1 MNRFIASGFA
11 PIFGLALMVSGLVPG
26 AAMAADIALVI
37 GNHDYK
43 YAPDAE
49 SAEID
54 AREVAAALEDGGYDV
69 TLGIDMTRR
78 EMRDKLSR
86 FAGKIGTADRVVI
99 FFSGHALRSN
109 GASYLA
115 PIDQRNNSLV
125 RVLLDGIPLDLLLRL
140 AQSRS
145 GRAVVF
151 LDAAQFDGFSPNANA
166 EPGLATIEPREGVLI
181 LSAAAPGR
189 AIRRRAGRGSR
200 FARDVVRETLAPG
213 ARTMDSV
220 RNLAAPVWSTGAVR
234 SKLRLVTRRGAR
246 IGTETGTG
254 VTRDDPAAIEA
265 ALALNRSQRRDI
277 QENLSMLG
285 HDPRGIDGAFGPGS
299 RTAIRLWQ
307 RANNMTESGYLT
319 AEQVALLQQQ
329 SREAASVPTS
339 RDDDYWA
346 RTGALDTGDG
356 YRAYLER
363 YSDGLHATEARNAL
377 KRMARARTD
386 IAARRELEDWRF
398 AETNDQPR
406 DYRDYLTRYPAGIW
420 RPEADAR
427 LAELDG
433 TSNPAPVADPAAD
446 PVAEEASLA
455 LTRNDRLSVEQRLN
469 HLGFSPGTRDGFFDS
484 NSRRAIEDYQRNR
497 GFQPTGYVDHPTIAR
512 LLDETAGVKQGI
524 IIDGATVLRNLL
536 GGG

>member
-69 TLGIDMTRR
+69 TLGIDMIRR

-125 RVLLDGIPLDLLLRL
+125 RVLLDGIPLDLVLRL

-181 LSAAAPGR
+181 VSAAAPGR
-189 AIRRRAGRGSR
+189 ASAAVSVAAAGLRVTWCVKLWHPVPARWIR
-200 FARDVVRETLAPG
+200 FAIWPPRFG
-213 ARTMDSV
+213 Q
-220 RNLAAPVWSTGAVR
+220 
-234 SKLRLVTRRGAR
+234 LV
-246 IGTETGTG
+246 
-254 VTRDDPAAIEA
+254 
-265 ALALNRSQRRDI
+265 L
-277 QENLSMLG
+277 
-285 HDPRGIDGAFGPGS
+285 F
-299 RTAIRLWQ
+299 
-307 RANNMTESGYLT
+307 
-319 AEQVALLQQQ
+319 
-329 SREAASVPTS
+329 
-339 RDDDYWA
+339 
-346 RTGALDTGDG
+346 
-356 YRAYLER
+356 
-363 YSDGLHATEARNAL
+363 
-377 KRMARARTD
+377 
-386 IAARRELEDWRF
+386 
-398 AETNDQPR
+398 
-406 DYRDYLTRYPAGIW
+406 
-420 RPEADAR
+420 
-427 LAELDG
+427 
-433 TSNPAPVADPAAD
+433 
-446 PVAEEASLA
+446 EASC
-455 LTRNDRLSVEQRLN
+455 VW
-469 HLGFSPGTRDGFFDS
+469 
-484 NSRRAIEDYQRNR
+484 
-497 GFQPTGYVDHPTIAR
+497 
-512 LLDETAGVKQGI
+512 
-524 IIDGATVLRNLL
+524 
-536 GGG
+536 